1 MLFIWLGIA
10 ILALVLRD
18 VFQTVLVPRGKAV
31 HFTIAS
37 ILVRNI
43 LWPPYRW
50 LANKIGAP
58 VWKAE
63 FLGMFAPSVLIML
76 LTMWI
81 LFLVLGFGL
90 ILFAL
95 SKDVAPP
102 IESFS
107 SALYVAGSNVLTIGG
122 DYVGKTQTVRFVIL
136 ASAFSGMIITA
147 SVVSLLFTLI
157 GSLQRREVL
166 VSITGN
172 IAGSP
177 PSGIAILE
185 TYNSLKGRQSLSGFY
200 DDWQG
205 WCADVLDSH
214 RAYPLL
220 PYFYSTD
227 PLTAWLTS
235 LGAVLDSIALLVCVA
250 PDADLFSAKLTYRL
264 GTKVVKELAEN
275 WNLYNA
281 AGADVSQEDFD
292 SLYLRLKEANY
303 VVTSDIMAKQEF
315 VKMRQDY
322 AALHQAICAYISVPQ
337 TPLLTERRIPLA
349 ATEI

>member
-1 MLFIWLGIA
+1 
-10 ILALVLRD
+10 
-18 VFQTVLVPRGKAV
+18 
-31 HFTIAS
+31 IAS

-50 LANKIGAP
+50 LASKIGAP

-63 FLGMFAPSVLIML
+63 FLGMFAPFVLIMI

-81 LFLVLGFGL
+81 LLLVSGFGL

-136 ASAFSGMIITA
+136 ASAFSGVIITA

-157 GSLQRREVL
+157 GSIQRREVL

-177 PSGIAILE
+177 PSGIA
-185 TYNSLKGRQSLSGFY
+185 
-200 DDWQG
+200 
-205 WCADVLDSH
+205 
-214 RAYPLL
+214 
-220 PYFYSTD
+220 
-227 PLTAWLTS
+227 
-235 LGAVLDSIALLVCVA
+235 
-250 PDADLFSAKLTYRL
+250 
-264 GTKVVKELAEN
+264 
-275 WNLYNA
+275 
-281 AGADVSQEDFD
+281 
-292 SLYLRLKEANY
+292 
-303 VVTSDIMAKQEF
+303 
-315 VKMRQDY
+315 
-322 AALHQAICAYISVPQ
+322 
-337 TPLLTERRIPLA
+337 
-349 ATEI
+349 